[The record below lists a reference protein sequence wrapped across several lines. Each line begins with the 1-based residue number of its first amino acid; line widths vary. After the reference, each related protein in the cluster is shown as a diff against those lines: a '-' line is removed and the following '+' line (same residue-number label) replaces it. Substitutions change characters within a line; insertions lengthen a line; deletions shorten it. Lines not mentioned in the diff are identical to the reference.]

1 MRKVFI
7 SGRFSGKDITGA
19 FVESDFRAT
28 FTYLDIYEAPPV
40 EVVHII
46 MRFVAGSDYE
56 GVSITRTKLTSL
68 GMYLPVVSIVRFY
81 EVSSCRVSEYCY

>member
-28 FTYLDIYEAPPV
+28 FTCLDIHEAPPV
-40 EVVHII
+40 EDVVHII
-46 MRFVAGSDYE
+46 MRFVAGPDFES
-56 GVSITRTKLTSL
+56 VSITRTKLTSS
-68 GMYLPVVSIVRFY
+68 GMYLPVVS
-81 EVSSCRVSEYCY
+81 SCSVL